1 MVYQEDLLK
10 SNFLLDLDKQP
21 EFYWVD
27 KEPFTKK
34 LCTLVKHDEEIIRF
48 ALMFTHNCGVGII
61 YHNVLFVTNYGSL
74 IISRHLN
81 KPMNPLYTHEFPSI
95 NVVIEGHKKLSQRD
109 IDIINTKV
117 DMIKHQSQ
125 MLSILLIEEPVNS
138 DVIDK
143 YSRFISNYFGNKMD
157 DDVDFISSRDIK
169 KLFFGKETPGRIV
182 PIEKKREM
190 VKKLVENEKK
200 KFDELTKEKKKS
212 KEILTSYQLVF
223 DMFVK

>member
-1 MVYQEDLLK
+1 MVSQEDLLK
-10 SNFLLDLDKQP
+10 NDFPVDLNEHP
-21 EFYWVD
+21 EFYWVH

-48 ALMFTHNCGVGII
+48 ALMFTHTIGAGIR
-61 YHNVLFVTNYGSL
+61 YHNLLFVTNYGSL

-81 KPMNPLYTHEFPSI
+81 KPMNPLYTHEFPTV
-95 NVVIEGHKKLSQRD
+95 NVVIEGHKKLSQRE

-125 MLSILLIEEPVNS
+125 IMSILLIEEPYNS

-143 YSRFISNYFGNKMD
+143 YSGFISKYFGNKLD
-157 DDVDFISSRDIK
+157 DDVDFSSKDMK
-169 KLFFGKETPGRIV
+169 KLFFGKETPGRVIS
-182 PIEKKREM
+182 IDKKREM
-190 VKKLVENEKK
+190 VRKLVEDEKK
-200 KFDELTKEKKKS
+200 KFDELKKEKNKS

-223 DMFVK
+223 DMFVE